1 MGIAIL
7 AFLMLTVPQIS
18 SNIDHI
24 ETVRRVDIIGSLD
37 RITDKDLRDA
47 SSSIEE
53 GKVYTPEGLDIAISK
68 INKLGMFREVTR
80 SDCKVTRSSV
90 HPGTVDVE
98 IRLKL
103 KAPVGSRSEKPK

>member
-7 AFLMLTVPQIS
+7 AFMLLTVPQIS
-18 SNIDHI
+18 PHVDNI
-24 ETVRRVDIIGSLD
+24 ETVRRVEFIGLLD

-47 SSSIEE
+47 SSSMEE
-53 GKVYTPEGLDIAISK
+53 GKVFTPEGLDKTITK
-68 INKLGMFREVTR
+68 INELGMFRKVTR
-80 SDCKVTRSSV
+80 SDCKVTRSSL

-103 KAPVGSRSEKPK
+103 KAPVGSRSDKSK